1 MKILAGIF
9 TIIILSMPH
18 AVIAQDGGTFGGVS
32 SQRTTTGGGGSY
44 YEYNLGGGLKIPVN
58 LWGFVRNPGRYV
70 VPSSTTLV
78 QLLSFGGGPTEQARM
93 TDIKI
98 IRDISVDSTIVE
110 KVLVMNLE
118 LFQKNGD
125 ENQNPVLYPGDTIV
139 VPGNALSVFQMALG
153 IARDIA
159 LVVGTLATLILAISS
174 TKNN

>member
-1 MKILAGIF
+1 MKFIAGI
-9 TIIILSMPH
+9 IIVLSIFLPTR
-18 AVIAQDGGTFGGVS
+18 VFAQEGGTFGGGT
-32 SQRTTTGGGGSY
+32 SQRTSTDGGSY

-78 QLLSFGGGPTEQARM
+78 QLISFGGGPTEQARM

-125 ENQNPVLYPGDTIV
+125 ENQNPILYPGDTIV
-139 VPGNALSVFQMALG
+139 IPGNALSAFQLYFG
-153 IARDIA
+153 IIRDVI
-159 LVVGTLATLILAISS
+159 LVVVSVVAIANSF
-174 TKNN
+174 KN

>member
-1 MKILAGIF
+1 MKVRILVGLLITLF
-9 TIIILSMPH
+9 PLL
-18 AVIAQDGGTFGGVS
+18 AVAQDGGTFGGTS
-32 SQRTTTGGGGSY
+32 TSRPSTSGGGSY
-44 YEYNLGGGLKIPVN
+44 YDYNLGGGLKIPVN

-78 QLLSFGGGPTEQARM
+78 QIISFGGGPTEQARL

-139 VPGNALSVFQMALG
+139 VPGNALSVFQLALG
-153 IARDIA
+153 IARDVAI
-159 LVVGTLATLILAISS
+159 VVGTLVSLILAINA
-174 TKNN
+174 TRTN

>member
-1 MKILAGIF
+1 MMKILVRL
-9 TIIILSMPH
+9 ILVIGLGLPC
-18 AVIAQDGGTFGGVS
+18 AVIAQDGGTFGGTS
-32 SQRTTTGGGGSY
+32 SQRTTSGGGGSY

-78 QLLSFGGGPTEQARM
+78 QILSFGGGPTEQARM

-139 VPGNALSVFQMALG
+139 VPGNALSAFQLYFG
-153 IARDIA
+153 ILRDVL
-159 LVVGTLATLILAISS
+159 LVVTSVLTIAIVFRNSG
-174 TKNN
+174 N

>member
-1 MKILAGIF
+1 MKIISRL
-9 TIIILSMPH
+9 IIVVFFFSLS
-18 AVIAQDGGTFGGVS
+18 AALAQDGGGTFGGSTS
-32 SQRTTTGGGGSY
+32 SSSRTSQSSGGSY
-44 YEYNLGGGLKIPVN
+44 YDYNLGGGLKIPVN

-78 QLLSFGGGPTEQARM
+78 QLISFGGGPSEQARM

-125 ENQNPVLYPGDTIV
+125 ENQNPILYPGDTIV
-139 VPGNALSVFQMALG
+139 VPGNALSAFQLYFG
-153 IARDIA
+153 ILRDVV
-159 LVVGTLATLILAISS
+159 LVVVGIIGVVNTFR
-174 TKNN
+174 N